1 MLPTIANYQTFIRT
15 KWIGQ
20 TNHKPS
26 RVKATSLNTGK
37 SVIVSWNHD
46 FDAVTNHLAAAT
58 KLYERLAREQQE
70 SGIELTKVPKRVYM
84 SSVPDGYV
92 FTSADS

>member
-26 RVKATSLNTGK
+26 RVKATSLNTAK

-46 FDAVTNHLAAAT
+46 FDAVTNHLAAAA
-58 KLYERLAREQQE
+58 KLYEELGKE
-70 SGIELTKVPKRVYM
+70 SGTKAPKRVYI
-84 SSVPDGYV
+84 SGVPDGYI
-92 FTSADS
+92 FTSADT